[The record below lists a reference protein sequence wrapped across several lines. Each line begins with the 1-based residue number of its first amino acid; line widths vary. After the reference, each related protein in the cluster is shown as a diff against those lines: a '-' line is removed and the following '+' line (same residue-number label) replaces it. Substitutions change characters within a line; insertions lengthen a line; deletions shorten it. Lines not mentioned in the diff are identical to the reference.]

1 MLVRDDV
8 ALWAQAS
15 ATVHRKTWY
24 LKADVK
30 LVVIYYDVQR
40 AVNAVLASPSGQ
52 IDHLGMKAVRRH
64 HASELAKVKYHYITG
79 VRLRLP
85 YLFVYRRFRGK
96 V

>member
-30 LVVIYYDVQR
+30 LVGAWFTVYY
-40 AVNAVLASPSGQ
+40 SKK
-52 IDHLGMKAVRRH
+52 IDYMSYTPLTCDLSLGLKTFFFNFILDILV
-64 HASELAKVKYHYITG
+64 
-79 VRLRLP
+79 
-85 YLFVYRRFRGK
+85 
-96 V
+96 